1 MKRILARDLAAHLA
15 GRGPRADAEL
25 QDTVARILEDVRRRG
40 DEALLEYA
48 RRFDAPE
55 LARLEVGEE
64 EYAAAELPKEHLAAI
79 RTALHRVL
87 AFHEEQLER
96 LFGGWRQT
104 EPGSPNREWRNSQGT
119 AGQRVRPVDRAGIYV
134 PGGRA
139 AYPSSVLMNVSPAI
153 VLGVPCAI
161 TTPARPDG
169 TLHPVVLASIGM
181 LQGVRVFKVGGAAAI
196 AALAFGTESV
206 PRVDVIAGPGN
217 AYVNEAKRQVWGRV
231 GVDGYAGPSEVCVWI
246 DSSSNPRYAAADLLT
261 QIEHAPDNVAYL
273 VSEDEAALSAILSEA
288 EGLIRTAERREILEA
303 SWRNGLAILARDGA
317 EAADAVNQIAPEHLS
332 VATRDPHR
340 SAEAVR
346 NAGCILLGE
355 HSPESA
361 GDFTVGPSHTLP
373 TGGAARFASPVSVAT
388 FLKLQSVVELDR
400 RELQE
405 LTPVIEAFA
414 EMEGFPMHGY
424 GAAVRRG

>member
-1 MKRILARDLAAHLA
+1 MRRILACDLSAALE
-15 GRGPRADAEL
+15 GRGPRADSEL
-25 QDTVARILEDVRRRG
+25 QDTVAQILEDVRRRG
-40 DEALLEYA
+40 DEALLENA

-55 LARLEVGEE
+55 LARLEVQEQE
-64 EYAAAELPKEHLAAI
+64 FAAAELPKEHLAAI
-79 RTALHRVL
+79 RTALHRVF
-87 AFHEEQLER
+87 AFHEEQFER
-96 LFGGWRQT
+96 LFAGWRQS
-104 EPGSPNREWRNSQGT
+104 EPGSPNREWRNPQGT
-119 AGQRVRPVDRAGIYV
+119 AGQRMRPVDRAGIYV

-139 AYPSSVLMNVSPAI
+139 AYPSSVLMNASPA
-153 VLGVPCAI
+153 VLLGVPCVI

-169 TLHPVVLASIGM
+169 TLHPAVLAAIGM
-181 LQGVRVFKVGGAAAI
+181 LREVRVLKVGGAAAI
-196 AALAFGTESV
+196 GALAFGTETI

-217 AYVNEAKRQVWGRV
+217 AYVNEAKRQVWGQV
-231 GVDGYAGPSEVCVWI
+231 GLDGYAGPSEVCVWV
-246 DSSSNPRYAAADLLT
+246 DASSNPRYAAADLLT

-273 VSEDEAALSAILSEA
+273 VSEDEAALATVLVEA
-288 EGLIRTAERREILEA
+288 EDLIRTAERREILEA
-303 SWRNGLAILARDGA
+303 SWQNGLAILARDGS

-340 SAEAVR
+340 SAQAVR

-361 GDFTVGPSHTLP
+361 GDFVVGPSHTLP

-388 FLKLQSVVELDR
+388 FLKFQSVIELDPHG
-400 RELQE
+400 LQE

-424 GAAVRRG
+424 GATVRRG